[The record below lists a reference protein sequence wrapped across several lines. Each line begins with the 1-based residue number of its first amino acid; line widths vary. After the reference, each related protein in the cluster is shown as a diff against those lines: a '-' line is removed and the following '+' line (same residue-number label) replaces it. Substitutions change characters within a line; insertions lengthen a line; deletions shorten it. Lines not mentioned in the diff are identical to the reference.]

1 MCAKQPSK
9 ELCTYSLLFVK
20 HEFRKD
26 PAIRRKIPANLE
38 ENGMSEGKSATGRKS
53 GQMDLSDR
61 LLYATLLALSFPLC
75 LIAAVVARLVSGIG
89 HHTGRSS
96 QSIFAEAKSA
106 AYAAV
111 GYAFHA

>member
-1 MCAKQPSK
+1 M
-9 ELCTYSLLFVK
+9 
-20 HEFRKD
+20 R
-26 PAIRRKIPANLE
+26 
-38 ENGMSEGKSATGRKS
+38 EGKSATGRKS

-75 LIAAVVARLVSGIG
+75 ITAAIVTRLVSGIG
-89 HHTGRSS
+89 HDTLQSS
-96 QSIFAEAKSA
+96 QSVFAEAKSA